1 MQDQDIL
8 DRNPGLA
15 TLITD
20 INTRFLTPTGTS
32 LHLDQDLHHARYA
45 LKHKKSYLETKT
57 LFEPIDRLR
66 FLPLDNYNN
75 LTVDTTAA
83 AADLQRDVST
93 HLDRLLSILET
104 RRLVIPSSSF
114 FTRPVVE
121 GSRGSNHS
129 TNDNLSGPESTS
141 IVSLLASRN
150 QTHRRDDANAD
161 MPVDQDEFVV
171 EQLRP
176 HLDALEG
183 LSPSLTRA
191 IQHSVHQREKD
202 ILSLSNT
209 LTTSTTTSSL
219 EDLIAQTKKQSLF
232 LDRCREDSLLH
243 TITLQT
249 KVQEL
254 FTTLNQTVITL
265 WDIIVEFK
273 TRYQVEQDQTL
284 KGYFEQLV
292 ESLTLKL
299 E

>member
-1 MQDQDIL
+1 M
-8 DRNPGLA
+8 
-15 TLITD
+15 
-20 INTRFLTPTGTS
+20 
-32 LHLDQDLHHARYA
+32 
-45 LKHKKSYLETKT
+45 KHKKSYLETKT

-75 LTVDTTAA
+75 LSADSTAA

-104 RRLVIPSSSF
+104 RRLVIPSSSSF
-114 FTRPVVE
+114 AQPVAE

-129 TNDNLSGPESTS
+129 TNDSPSGPESTS

-150 QTHRRDDANAD
+150 QTHHHDDANAE
-161 MPVDQDEFVV
+161 MSVDQDEFVV

-183 LSPSLTRA
+183 LSPFLTRA
-191 IQHSVHQREKD
+191 IQHSVHRRQQD
-202 ILSLSNT
+202 ILTLSNT

-249 KVQEL
+249 KAQKL
-254 FTTLNQTVITL
+254 FSTLNQTVTTL
-265 WDIIVEFK
+265 WEIIIEFK
-273 TRYQVEQDQTL
+273 IRYQVEQDQTL
-284 KGYFEQLV
+284 KEYFEQLV